1 MQRSL
6 PYRYYCTELRAY
18 YFYCLGAIQM
28 IVKVLAIGRDNTDLL
43 PRRTKRDTEYVVYK
57 H

>member
-1 MQRSL
+1 
-6 PYRYYCTELRAY
+6 
-18 YFYCLGAIQM
+18 M